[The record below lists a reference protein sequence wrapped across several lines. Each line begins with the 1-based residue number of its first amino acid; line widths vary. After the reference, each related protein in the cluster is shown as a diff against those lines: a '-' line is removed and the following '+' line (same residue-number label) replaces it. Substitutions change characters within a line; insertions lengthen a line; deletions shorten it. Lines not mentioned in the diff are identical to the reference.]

1 MSARACVSV
10 CGIGVFCTA
19 TCVRSHFSSKPDKD
33 QPLDGEAVLRKS
45 HHECEVHSL
54 HFH

>member
-1 MSARACVSV
+1 MRACVSECV
-10 CGIGVFCTA
+10 WHWVFCMA

-45 HHECEVHSL
+45 HYECEVHSL
-54 HFH
+54 HFR